1 MAISQV
7 RAKIQGQWHTLTYN
21 ETTRNYE
28 AYITPTAT
36 SYNQP
41 GGYFVAE
48 VEALTDSGGVDTA
61 SGEYRQGLRLY
72 VKEITSPILTLIS
85 PLEGY
90 LTDDSPLLT
99 VQATDEAGGSGID
112 PASASASID
121 GQESACTI
129 TQDGDIYTITVQT
142 QNLSEG
148 THSIAVN
155 IKDNDGNEA
164 ATLAAVYFVDT
175 IAPVISLVSPAEG
188 YITTNQPDIVFAASD
203 SGSGVDMNTLTVS
216 VDDVVQT
223 AGISAAGGTITFTP
237 PAALGEGAYSIN
249 VALQDKAGNAE
260 ELTIDYYVDTIA
272 PSLELIF
279 PLSGYNVT
287 SNQPEIVAMAS
298 DSGSGLDTDS
308 LEVWIDGARQTAG
321 ISISEG
327 QIAFTPEEPLVD
339 GEHNVILLISDRAG
353 NTAQLNETFTV
364 DTTAPELSITK
375 PDDGRVIVDVE
386 TVIVAGYVSDL
397 TSPPVRVV
405 VGGVEIEADENGFFI
420 YEAPLEVGENYITV
434 GATDCAGLSTSGI
447 VYRIRLITDRT
458 QADVDALKSQLKR
471 FAEWTDEE
479 KREFYQARHYGA
491 YNHTDMNRVGLAAEY
506 IAAQLTERGYI
517 TDVDGKQNWTMA
529 DIPTKSQTARYLA
542 DITSIKAVLPCIPY
556 SPPKDMERF
565 TFDQAN
571 DIEAVLVQADALRPL
586 MDRSYI
592 VCGEA
597 VCGEF

>member
-48 VEALTDSGGVDTA
+48 VEALTDSGGMDTA

-72 VKEITSPILTLIS
+72 VKETTSPVITLIS
-85 PLEGY
+85 PPEGY
-90 LTDDSPLLT
+90 LTVNSPVIT
-99 VQATDEAGGSGID
+99 AQAQDETGGSGID
-112 PASASASID
+112 PDSVRAYID
-121 GQESACTI
+121 GQVVPCSIVKAGEAYS
-129 TQDGDIYTITVQT
+129 ITVQA
-142 QNLSEG
+142 NALGEG
-148 THSIAVN
+148 THIVAVN
-155 IKDNDGNEA
+155 IRDNDGNEA
-164 ATLAAVYFVDT
+164 ATLTVMYFVDT
-175 IAPVISLVSPAEG
+175 IAPEFMLISPPEG
-188 YITTNQPDIVFAASD
+188 FISTNRPIFTFTAVD
-203 SGSGVDMNTLTVS
+203 SGSGVDIDSLELWLDGTKQTAWISLDGNSVSFTPPTDLSEGTHTITVS
-216 VDDVVQT
+216 VRDV
-223 AGISAAGGTITFTP
+223 
-237 PAALGEGAYSIN
+237 
-249 VALQDKAGNAE
+249 AGNMG
-260 ELTIDYYVDTIA
+260 ELTVEHFVDTIA
-272 PSLELIF
+272 PVVTLVSPSEGYLTDN
-279 PLSGYNVT
+279 LSSFVM
-287 SNQPEIVAMAS
+287 AAS
-298 DSGSGLDTDS
+298 DSGSGLDDGT
-308 LEVWIDGARQTAG
+308 LELWLDGVKQTSG
-321 ISISEG
+321 ISINDST
-327 QIAFTPEEPLVD
+327 ITFTPGEILPD
-339 GEHNVILLISDRAG
+339 GTHTISVSINDRAG
-353 NTAQLNETFTV
+353 NTGNLSVNYTV
-364 DTTAPELSITK
+364 DTLPPELSIVL
-375 PDDGRVIVDVE
+375 PGDERVVVDDE
-386 TVIVAGYVSDL
+386 TVIVAGYAFDH
-397 TSPPVRVV
+397 TSPPVVV
-405 VGGVEIEADENGFFI
+405 TVGGVVTEVDETGFFRR
-420 YEAPLEVGENYITV
+420 EVPLEVGANLIPVTV
-434 GATDCAGLSTSGI
+434 TDAAGLESSS
-447 VYRIRLITDRT
+447 VLYRIRLITDRT
-458 QADVDALKSQLKR
+458 ARDVEELKSQLRR

-479 KREFYQARHYGA
+479 KREFYQARHLGA